1 MLWDKYM
8 SKKSICKNCGDP
20 VGDDR
25 NSDEFCSGQCR
36 VEYELEHD
44 RK

>member
-1 MLWDKYM
+1 M

-25 NSDEFCSGQCR
+25 SSDEFCSGQCR